1 MKQGIVIK
9 IENNYAIVLSDGE
22 YLKLKLKNEMSIG
35 QKILFD
41 KKDIYY
47 VKDMRRST
55 MNLRRAISIAAVFVL
70 VFVGSLF
77 VAQEDYASLVVID
90 INPSVQLELDEDE
103 YVIGYEALNEDA
115 ETLGLDYVMGMSVE
129 DAISYIT
136 KRAAE
141 LGFID
146 LEDLD
151 DDYVL
156 VATISDDED
165 NEGDIEE
172 KIEDAKVGDENLE
185 AVNIAMIKATKEQ
198 LEEALELRIPLG
210 LLVSGKLD
218 NILGEGVSVQDF
230 FDNEELMNAFME
242 AGYII
247 KEDYGHKID
256 RVNAHLIGANI
267 DDEVKDEL
275 MSEFLAA
282 KEEFFNAKKLFEEAR
297 ERYKEA
303 LKNGDENEIA
313 LAKAAM
319 EEAEL
324 YKDLMEQNKDDLEAV
339 KEALMKN
346 YEGSFGDEDMN
357 QEMKKVN
364 ERIREEVKE
373 AKKEA
378 QEIKKQTQN
387 NENNQGEDDQNSQG
401 ETYRNG
407 DDNGYRNSGNDDD
420 DQGEDDEDQDDQG
433 EDDEDQ
439 GDDQQ

>member
-1 MKQGIVIK
+1 
-9 IENNYAIVLSDGE
+9 
-22 YLKLKLKNEMSIG
+22 
-35 QKILFD
+35 
-41 KKDIYY
+41 
-47 VKDMRRST
+47 
-55 MNLRRAISIAAVFVL
+55 
-70 VFVGSLF
+70 
-77 VAQEDYASLVVID
+77 VID

-103 YVIGYEALNEDA
+103 YVIGYEALNDDA
-115 ETLGLDYVMGMSVE
+115 EELELDFVMGMSVE

-156 VATISDDED
+156 IATVSDDED
-165 NEGDIEE
+165 NEEDIEE

-282 KEEFFNAKKLFEEAR
+282 KEEFFNAKRLFEEAR

-303 LKNGDENEIA
+303 LKNGDEDEIA

-346 YEGSFGDEDMN
+346 HEGSFGDEDMN

-364 ERIREEVKE
+364 ERIREEAKE

-378 QEIKKQTQN
+378 QEIKTQTQN
-387 NENNQGEDDQNSQG
+387 KENNQGEDNQNSQG
-401 ETYRNG
+401 EAYQNG
-407 DDNGYRNSGNDDD
+407 DDNGYRNSGNDDE
-420 DQGEDDEDQDDQG
+420 DQDEGDEDQDDQG
-433 EDDEDQ
+433 EGDQDED
-439 GDDQQ
+439 DDQQ